1 LSSQPDHSDGSGTLP
16 AAELNPLLNPVL
28 GQNMGRWAEVYFT
41 SPPEKREQAVLE
53 LLREL
58 RAENPELAGTVVSAP
73 SAASAHVSQPWN
85 VGAAQSAAA
94 QQPSIV
100 CRGCGR
106 ENPGSH
112 RFCGMC
118 GKLLGEAEASA
129 DPPIGDIRNI
139 QVAEPQLNLHATDF
153 QMAHAQTAGF
163 HISDLHIEDQDVKD
177 RHIEDR
183 HIEDGHTE
191 DRPRDGRAGFP
202 HETQF
207 IHSEKAVFEPALNTN
222 ELSLFQGGSESSYS
236 DGQSEAMFLDSPP
249 PRRYRVYVGIALAI
263 VISVLGYMAWHS
275 SQAES
280 QNARVE
286 SPAPPAVTAPAA
298 TSSSAAP
305 SPAKPDAPDETSS
318 ANQPAAVA
326 SNRDRTNAE
335 RASANQSSDAGRNT
349 TEVAARSAAAANPS
363 TDKKTP
369 AEVLGGNGA
378 EELAM
383 AQRYLDGT
391 GGQERNPAEAAQWLW
406 KAMAKHNAKA
416 PLLLADLYLKGE
428 GVSKNCDQ
436 ARVLLD
442 SATRAGVKDAAE
454 RLRHLQAFGCQ

>member
-1 LSSQPDHSDGSGTLP
+1 LTSQSDHSDGSGTLP

-85 VGAAQSAAA
+85 GGAAQSAEG
-94 QQPSIV
+94 QQASIV

-129 DPPIGDIRNI
+129 DPPISDISNI
-139 QVAEPQLNLHATDF
+139 QGAEPQPSLHATDF

-163 HISDLHIEDQDVKD
+163 HVSDLHIEDQHV
-177 RHIEDR
+177 EDR
-183 HIEDGHTE
+183 HIEDGHTD
-191 DRPRDGRAGFP
+191 DRPQDGPAAHPREA
-202 HETQF
+202 QF
-207 IHSEKAVFEPALNTN
+207 IRSEKAVFEPALNTN

-236 DGQSEAMFLDSPP
+236 DGQADEMFLDSPP

-286 SPAPPAVTAPAA
+286 SPAPPAVTAPTA

-305 SPAKPDAPDETSS
+305 SSAKPDAPDQTSS

-326 SNRDRTNAE
+326 SNADRTNAE
-335 RASANQSSDAGRNT
+335 RASANQSSDAGKNT
-349 TEVAARSAAAANPS
+349 TEVAARSAAAPNPT

-383 AQRYLDGT
+383 AQQYLDGT
-391 GGQERNPAEAAQWLW
+391 GGQERNQAEGAKWLW
-406 KAMAKHNAKA
+406 KAMAKHNARA
-416 PLLLADLYLKGE
+416 TLLLADLYLKGE

-442 SATRAGVKDAAE
+442 SATRGGMKEAGE
-454 RLRHLQAFGCQ
+454 RLRNLQAFGCQ